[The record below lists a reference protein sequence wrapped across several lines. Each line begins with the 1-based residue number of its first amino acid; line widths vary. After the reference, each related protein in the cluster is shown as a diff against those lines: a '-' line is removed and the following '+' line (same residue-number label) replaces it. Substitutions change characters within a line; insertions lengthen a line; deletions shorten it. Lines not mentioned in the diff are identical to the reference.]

1 MQLINKPKKTT
12 KMKKLILLSLLSLS
26 IASCKTTKNTNCDA
40 YSMNTIEDSTKVEGY
55 DPYQRAFAYYL
66 LSLPENEKN
75 KWISGSYTEEEKN
88 LFLDSVTIMINQSSD
103 TDQ

>member
-1 MQLINKPKKTT
+1 
-12 KMKKLILLSLLSLS
+12 MKKLILLSFLSLS
-26 IASCKTTKNTNCDA
+26 IVSCKTTKHNNCDA
-40 YSMNTIEDSTKVEGY
+40 YGSLVVEDSTMMEDY

-75 KWISGSYTEEEKN
+75 KWISGAYTEEEKK

-103 TDQ
+103 MGQ